1 MSGLSRL
8 PEKTNPC
15 AVLLLCLLLA
25 YLCNHSQ
32 LCASDPAP
40 PRLTVVI
47 AIDQFPQEYLTRFA
61 SGLSETG
68 FVKQLLKRGT
78 QFTNCHHEHAF
89 TFTGPGHSVMLT
101 GAYPASTGI
110 IGNHWYD
117 RTRRTV
123 VNCVEDR
130 NTSIVMTGDT
140 SQQIGR
146 SPRNLI
152 LPTVGDTLK
161 LTTGNQSRIYSIAF
175 KDRAA
180 ILMGGHL
187 ADGVYWF
194 DDTTGQW
201 ITSSYYQSSLPE
213 YIDNLNRRRDVESFA
228 GTTWNLI
235 NNISNYSVFRPDDS
249 PYEKGP
255 ASLGN
260 SFPHHLPNRPGEKYY
275 SALKV
280 SPFANEWSLAL
291 AQLLIEKEELG
302 RDAIPDILTIGL
314 SANDYIGHHYGP
326 YSLEVQDVTFRTD
339 RMLGNFLRWLIET
352 RGVDPLVIV
361 TSDHGICPIPEFT
374 AAQGLKSGRVPL
386 ASPAVF
392 ENYLES
398 ILATHFGRLPS
409 QSRYIRHL
417 DYFEIYLDRTL
428 PELQNQGYQKAQRII
443 RDELLKHPDIAVS
456 FTRDQLIAH
465 DLNPRSS
472 GSDSMITRFAKTF
485 YEKRSGDILFAFRPF
500 HLPIQKYPTT
510 HGSPWQYDRQV
521 ILMVGGPGIPQGN
534 SAAAVSPAQIAPTL
548 AALLGIRAPAG
559 SIAAPVFEL
568 LPKR

>member
-1 MSGLSRL
+1 MSSLSRL
-8 PEKTNPC
+8 PDQSSPCVVFFLCVFLTN
-15 AVLLLCLLLA
+15 LFNL
-25 YLCNHSQ
+25 SQ
-32 LCASDPAP
+32 LSASDPLP
-40 PRLTVVI
+40 PRLTIVI

-61 SGLSETG
+61 SGLSDTG
-68 FVKQLLKRGT
+68 LVKQLLKRGM

-101 GAYPASTGI
+101 GAYPALTGI

-123 VNCVEDR
+123 INCVEDQS
-130 NTSIVMTGDT
+130 TSIVMTGD
-140 SQQIGR
+140 SSPQLGR

-194 DDTTGQW
+194 DDSTGQW
-201 ITSSYYQSSLPE
+201 VTSNYYQSSLPE
-213 YIDNLNRRRDVESFA
+213 YLDNLNRCRDVESFA
-228 GTTWNLI
+228 GMTWDLI
-235 NNISNYSVFRPDDS
+235 DNISNYSVFRPDES

-255 ASLGN
+255 VSLGN
-260 SFPHHLPNRPGEKYY
+260 SFPHHLPIRPGEKYY

-280 SPFANEWSLAL
+280 SPFANEWSLSL
-291 AQLLIEKEELG
+291 AKLLIEKEELG
-302 RDAIPDILTIGL
+302 QDAIPDILTIGL

-339 RMLGNFLRWLIET
+339 RMVGKFLRWLTET

-361 TSDHGICPIPEFT
+361 TSDHGICPIPEFS
-374 AAQGLKSGRVPL
+374 AAMGLKSGRVPL

-398 ILATHFGRLPS
+398 VLVTHLGSLPS
-409 QSRYIRHL
+409 QSRYIHHI
-417 DYFEIYLDRTL
+417 DYFEIYLNRTL
-428 PELQNQGYQKAQRII
+428 PELQDQGYRKAQRII
-443 RDELLKHPDIAVS
+443 RDELLKHPDIAIC
-456 FTRDQLIAH
+456 FTRDQLVAH

-472 GSDSMITRFAKTF
+472 GPASMITRFARTF
-485 YEKRSGDILFAFRPF
+485 HEKRSGDILFAFRPF

-534 SAAAVSPAQIAPTL
+534 SATAVSPAQIAPTL

-559 SIAAPVFEL
+559 SMVAPVFEL
-568 LPKR
+568 LPKK